1 MAAEKLHRSSGGL
14 AALLKS
20 ISAAVGEGAQ
30 IVFESFF
37 LTQIFPTGK
46 IYYCSAVTNLLS
58 TAGRWRL
65 WMSHY
70 LQAARLSRWCSGEGI
85 CNTCWGGGRV
95 KSQEARGEDRQQL
108 MGSLS
113 FCVYCRGQSG
123 PWGPALELPRGD
135 YLHYSHNTNLI
146 SSWNVRAPSQPVI
159 RGPQRLTETCGKV
172 LERGKE
178 RLESNET
185 VTSLTGRRDLKLV

>member
-37 LTQIFPTGK
+37 SPRFSPLVRFI
-46 IYYCSAVTNLLS
+46 
-58 TAGRWRL
+58 TARL
-65 WMSHY
+65 WQICY
-70 LQAARLSRWCSGEGI
+70 RLQVVGASGCHTICRLRGWADDAQVKVFVIHVGV
-85 CNTCWGGGRV
+85 GGRV